1 MRNII
6 RSLGILGLALA
17 GITACARASESVQVT
32 VPFAFQAAG
41 KVLPAGDYRFSLD
54 HSTDLVTISGRDV
67 LTTFLLTASGDQ
79 LHNERSFLRF
89 QRYGDEWLLHEISFA
104 GTAQQVGSSRTL
116 KK

>member
-1 MRNII
+1 MRNVI

-41 KVLPAGDYRFSLD
+41 KVLPVGDYRFSLD
-54 HSTDLVTISGRDV
+54 QKSDLVTITGSKVFGAI
-67 LTTFLLTASGDQ
+67 LLTVPGDQ

>member
-1 MRNII
+1 MRNVI
-6 RSLGILGLALA
+6 RSLGMLALA
-17 GITACARASESVQVT
+17 LLGVSTHMRASDLVQVT
-32 VPFAFQAAG
+32 VPFAFQAAD

-54 HSTDLVTISGRDV
+54 QKSDLVTITGSKVFGAI
-67 LTTFLLTASGDQ
+67 LLTVPGDQ

-89 QRYGDEWLLHEISFA
+89 QRYGDQWFLHEVSFA